1 MLSSLIFIT
10 TMVVRG
16 FPRQFC
22 SFPGAGC
29 TGNVLPLYKGTR
41 FMLASSCRMAGVRF
55 KTEGRERVPR
65 DRACIFMSNHVSN
78 LDPPALISLIP
89 GRTSAFM
96 KRSLMNLPVLGT
108 GFRQGEFIAVD
119 RSGNAAAAK
128 ESVAAAQQVL
138 AKGVH
143 ITTFVEGTRSPDG
156 RMLPFKKGPFFLAM
170 ASGAPVVPVSIHGT
184 EKILRKGSLRMH
196 PGIAIR
202 GFSSAHRPGRLCHS
216 RGTDGGGSRG
226 HRFRAAGVDAGIK
239 DSAPV
244 RGELRVEGLGLVL
257 SQVSKARPGAPGTR
271 RTVLGSLTES
281 S

>member
-10 TMVVRG
+10 TMVVLG
-16 FPRQFC
+16 IPTAILFIPWC
-22 SFPGAGC
+22 WMS
-29 TGNVLPLYKGTR
+29 GNVLPLYKGTR
-41 FMLASSCRMAGVRF
+41 FMLASSCRMAGVRCR
-55 KTEGRERVPR
+55 TEGRERVPR

-196 PGIAIR
+196 PGIAYVVFHPPIDPA
-202 GFSSAHRPGRLCHS
+202 GFATREELMEAV
-216 RGTDGGGSRG
+216 
-226 HRFRAAGVDAGIK
+226 RAAIASGL
-239 DSAPV
+239 PEWM
-244 RGELRVEGLGLVL
+244 RG
-257 SQVSKARPGAPGTR
+257 
-271 RTVLGSLTES
+271 
-281 S
+281 